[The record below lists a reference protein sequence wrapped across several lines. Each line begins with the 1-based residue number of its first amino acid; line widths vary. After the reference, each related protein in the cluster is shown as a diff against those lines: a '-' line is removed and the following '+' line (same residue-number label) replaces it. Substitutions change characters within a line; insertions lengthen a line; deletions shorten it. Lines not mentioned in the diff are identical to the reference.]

1 MVINL
6 RLVKTERTELSQE
19 ELLEKSIEL
28 SKWCKSREGIDWTKS
43 EKYFLWFKIYSS
55 NKIKFYAD
63 PIYLFVTDSWFL
75 NSCHKFKIFL
85 KNLKGKIVALIVS
98 LFVISSCSPYTP
110 LLDDRGKSS
119 ANIDGDSN
127 RQYDDLSTC
136 RMIADDNT
144 NEIINGSK
152 IVYNKM
158 RWRILWLSPK
168 LKTKNDIINKCM
180 EGRGH
185 SVLN

>member
-1 MVINL
+1 MKKRL
-6 RLVKTERTELSQE
+6 RFILQDPIIGWCPRTKQP
-19 ELLEKSIEL
+19 IR
-28 SKWCKSREGIDWTKS
+28 SREF
-43 EKYFLWFKIYSS
+43 EKKASS
-55 NKIKFYAD
+55 NVMLTIT
-63 PIYLFVTDSWFL
+63 V
-75 NSCHKFKIFL
+75 
-85 KNLKGKIVALIVS
+85 IVACIVGLFLIG
-98 LFVISSCSPYTP
+98 CSPYTP